1 MRKNILIPVVIL
13 VSIFIIVNPYI
24 SAYESYKV
32 DEEPEEEINLHSS
45 STFHKNL
52 YDDSFSNILCSIS
65 LIGSV
70 REINYLKF
78 FRISD
83 YYFCPTISLHMIL
96 GGLESC
102 SMFKDVVEVIFYFD
116 IDIYGFIGYLKE
128 IRDED
133 SYMVYI
139 QGYALGI
146 KGESNPQYK

>member
-1 MRKNILIPVVIL
+1 MRKNILIPVGII
-13 VSIFIIVNPYI
+13 VSIFIIVNPNI
-24 SAYESYKV
+24 PAYESHRV
-32 DEEPEEEINLHSS
+32 DEESEEEINLHSS

-52 YDDSFSNILCSIS
+52 YDDSFSNILCSVS

-70 REINYLKF
+70 REINYLKI

-96 GGLESC
+96 GGLES
-102 SMFKDVVEVIFYFD
+102 SGIFKDVVAVIFYFD
-116 IDIYGFIGYLKE
+116 IDIQGFIGYLKE

-146 KGESNPQYK
+146 KGESNP